1 LRIRLRASAVLLCVA
16 ACCGLE
22 LGREGHALAAA
33 DPAPAADAS
42 SPSESTH
49 RARGQEHFTQGEYDA
64 AISEFRKAYELEA
77 DPAVLYDIALAY
89 QELGV
94 PERAR
99 FFYRRYLSVAPLA
112 PNRREVEERVAALD
126 RVLPALPPAAPPSS
140 TEPSPGPAADV
151 SALAPPPE
159 PPSLFRRW
167 WFWTAVGVAAG
178 ATLTVIAL
186 RHGHGDDLPASTL
199 GSAKLF

>member
-1 LRIRLRASAVLLCVA
+1 LRIRLRASAVLLGMA

-22 LGREGHALAAA
+22 LGLSSHVAAAA
-33 DPAPAADAS
+33 DPATAATETTS
-42 SPSESTH
+42 GSTH
-49 RARGQEHFTQGEYDA
+49 RARGAEHFAQGEYDA

-77 DPAVLYDIALAY
+77 DPAVLYDIGLAY

-99 FFYRRYLSVAPLA
+99 FFYRRYLSSAPLA
-112 PNRREVEERVAALD
+112 PNRAEVEERVAALD
-126 RVLPALPPAAPPSS
+126 RLLPALPPPALPSS
-140 TEPSPGPAADV
+140 AEPSPGPTVDLREPSPA
-151 SALAPPPE
+151 PE

-167 WFWTAVGVAAG
+167 WFWTAIGVAAG
-178 ATLTVIAL
+178 ATLAVIAL
-186 RHGHGDDLPASTL
+186 RHAGGDDLPASTL